1 MVITHW
7 PALVDL
13 YLRVDVVHFGMH
25 VLWVASGLLFW
36 MPVLSPIPE
45 YRRLVEPLQM
55 GYLFLSS
62 IIPTV
67 PASFLTWAE
76 QPLYDLYTEAPRLW
90 GLTAIQDEIGRASCR
105 ERVCQDV

>member
-1 MVITHW
+1 
-7 PALVDL
+7 
-13 YLRVDVVHFGMH
+13 
-25 VLWVASGLLFW
+25 
-36 MPVLSPIPE
+36 
-45 YRRLVEPLQM
+45 M

-90 GLTAIQDEIGRASCR
+90 GLTAIQDVQAAGAIMKLGGGVILWSVITVIFFRWAAAQGAESSARSEERRVGKECVSTCR
-105 ERVCQDV
+105 SRWSPYL

>member
-45 YRRLVEPLQM
+45 YQRLVEPLQM

-76 QPLYDLYTEAPRLW
+76 QPLYDLYRSEERRVGKECVST
-90 GLTAIQDEIGRASCR
+90 GRYRWSPYH
-105 ERVCQDV
+105 

>member
-76 QPLYDLYTEAPRLW
+76 QPLYDLYK
-90 GLTAIQDEIGRASCR
+90 IGRASWR
-105 ERVCQDV
+105 ERVCQSG

>member
-62 IIPTV
+62 IIPPV
-67 PASFLTWAE
+67 PASFLTWAA
-76 QPLYDLYTEAPRLW
+76 QTLSDLYTEAPAHW
-90 GLTAIQDEIGRASCR
+90 VPTALHDVQARESITIGK
-105 ERVCQDV
+105 